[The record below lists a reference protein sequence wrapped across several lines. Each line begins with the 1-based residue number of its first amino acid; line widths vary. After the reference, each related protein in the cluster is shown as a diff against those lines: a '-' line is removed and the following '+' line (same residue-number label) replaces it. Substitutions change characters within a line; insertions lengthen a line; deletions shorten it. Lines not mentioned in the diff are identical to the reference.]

1 VALVFEIKIVPS
13 SGRQQIVLD
22 KSGLLK
28 CFLKS
33 AAENGKANAELIKF
47 LAKKLKIIQDDV
59 SILVGKKVRRKRIKI
74 NQDISFDGLLEKL
87 EVKK

>member
-1 VALVFEIKIVPS
+1 MALVFEIKIVPS